1 MPLQQEHQEELL
13 KFIAPEILEAESL
26 EQAKEMMTSTFIKKS
41 EASKDEDVRKQVSGS
56 LLGKLDTFVNQQA
69 KQLNVEFD
77 EGVKSGKLEEKLS
90 FLTNKVS
97 ESLETY
103 KSQID
108 KGVDEDFKKKLETE
122 FQSKID
128 KLNLDLQ
135 TKTEMLDNTVQKLT
149 TIETEYKTK
158 ERNRIITDAFQKA
171 KSEIQFSPEADA
183 LKLKGFEATFNEK
196 YKVDLDENNSVIVLE
211 SSTNKP
217 IQNPNKMNDFLGLSD
232 VLKKEAEENNLLQK
246 AAAAG
251 SKVAPNTYKAQQG
264 NPDIPAS
271 SPKIAKLAA
280 GV

>member
-1 MPLQQEHQEELL
+1 MPLQTEHQTELL
-13 KFIAPEILEAESL
+13 KFIAPEILESEDL
-26 EQAKEMMTSTFIKKS
+26 EQAKQILTSTFIKKS
-41 EASKDEDVRKQVSGS
+41 EAAKDEDVRKQVSGS

-77 EGVKSGKLEEKLS
+77 EGVKSGKLEDKLS
-90 FLTNKVS
+90 FLTTKVS
-97 ESLETY
+97 ENLETY

-108 KGVDEDFKKKLETE
+108 KGVGDDFKKKLELE
-122 FQSKID
+122 YQAKIE

-149 TIETEYKTK
+149 SIETEYKTK
-158 ERNRIITDAFQKA
+158 ERNRIITDAFTKA
-171 KSEIQFSPEADA
+171 KSEIQFSPEADN

-196 YKVDLDENNSVIVLE
+196 YKVDLDENNSVIVLD

-251 SKVAPNTYKAQQG
+251 SKVAATTYKSQQG
-264 NPDIPAS
+264 GADVPPS
-271 SPKIAKLAA
+271 SPKIAKIAM

>member
-1 MPLQQEHQEELL
+1 MSLQTEHQTELL
-13 KFIAPEILEAESL
+13 KFIAPEILEAEDL
-26 EQAKEMMTSTFIKKS
+26 EQAKQILTSTFIKKS
-41 EASKDEDVRKQVSGS
+41 EAAKDEDVRKQVSGS

-77 EGVKSGKLEEKLS
+77 EGVKSGKLEDKLS

-97 ESLETY
+97 ENLETY

-108 KGVDEDFKKKLETE
+108 KGVGEDFKKKLETE

-171 KSEIQFSPEADA
+171 KSEIQFSPEADN

-196 YKVDLDENNSVIVLE
+196 YIVELDDNNAVVVLE
-211 SSTNKP
+211 SATKKP

-251 SKVAPNTYKAQQG
+251 SKVAPTTYKSQQG
-264 NPDIPAS
+264 AADAPPS
-271 SPKIAKLAA
+271 SPKIAKIAM

>member
-1 MPLQQEHQEELL
+1 MPLQTEHQTELL
-13 KFIAPEILEAESL
+13 KFIAPEILESEDL
-26 EQAKEMMTSTFIKKS
+26 EQAKQILTSTFIKKS
-41 EASKDEDVRKQVSGS
+41 EAAKDEDVRKQVSGS

-77 EGVKSGKLEEKLS
+77 EGVKSGKLEDKLS
-90 FLTNKVS
+90 FLTTKVS
-97 ESLETY
+97 ENLETY

-108 KGVDEDFKKKLETE
+108 KGVGDDFKKKLELE
-122 FQSKID
+122 YQAKIE

-149 TIETEYKTK
+149 TIEAEYKTK
-158 ERNRIITDAFQKA
+158 ERNRIITDAFTKA
-171 KSEIQFSPEADA
+171 KSEIQFSPEADN

-196 YKVDLDENNSVIVLE
+196 YKVELDENNSVIVLD

-251 SKVAPNTYKAQQG
+251 SKVAATTYKSQQG
-264 NPDIPAS
+264 VADAPPS
-271 SPKIAKLAA
+271 SPKIAKIAM